1 MSYMDMNPS
10 PPQDT
15 TFSVPEN
22 RTLSSD
28 DNNNNALLRGDNHT
42 DCDRLRHIIKEPGP
56 NNNSHNTRETNTLTD
71 GINLTCNVHSSQGHG
86 GGILRNS
93 GITYTAC
100 RENRHHGM
108 CLWDRG
114 ANGVICGDDVRV
126 ISMSDNTLN
135 VTGIDN
141 HEMRDLRIGTF
152 GGVVS
157 TQMGDVIAIFNQCA

>member
-71 GINLTCNVHSSQGHG
+71 GINLTCNVHSSQGD
-86 GGILRNS
+86 
-93 GITYTAC
+93 TAVGYFATTELHTQHAGRTDTMVC
-100 RENRHHGM
+100 AYG
-108 CLWDRG
+108 
-114 ANGVICGDDVRV
+114 
-126 ISMSDNTLN
+126 
-135 VTGIDN
+135 TG
-141 HEMRDLRIGTF
+141 ER
-152 GGVVS
+152 
-157 TQMGDVIAIFNQCA
+157 MG